1 MATEFEQLLKE
12 QQKTNALLTE
22 QGKPTKPI
30 DSLRDNIAEI
40 ISSRRLAKQE
50 EQFQKKEGIVKVDD
64 NVAKGT
70 KEVILQSQFFKEQI
84 ESLGDQDNLLTRQ
97 DEILI
102 KQSAGIS
109 GMVAALRE
117 MISTSMFI
125 LNANEKLLENDD
137 HSTKMFKNII
147 MKICNKI

>member
-70 KEVILQSQFFKEQI
+70 KEVITQSQFFKEQI
-84 ESLGDQDNLLTRQ
+84 DSLLFLK
-97 DEILI
+97 EIL
-102 KQSAGIS
+102 
-109 GMVAALRE
+109 
-117 MISTSMFI
+117 
-125 LNANEKLLENDD
+125 
-137 HSTKMFKNII
+137 
-147 MKICNKI
+147 